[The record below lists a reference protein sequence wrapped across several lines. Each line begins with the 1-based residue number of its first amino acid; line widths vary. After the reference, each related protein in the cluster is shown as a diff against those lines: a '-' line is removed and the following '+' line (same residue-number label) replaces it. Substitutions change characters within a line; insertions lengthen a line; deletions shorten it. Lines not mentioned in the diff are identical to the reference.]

1 MKLVERQYFLKL
13 PAGTVYCKF
22 PLTDKGDANK
32 MLIGISAPCIKGD
45 TVGSNDFYSCTLGE
59 TLQPK
64 EANDSVA
71 YFNIFFDMQKNL
83 AKEVPF
89 ELTGGRDGMFD
100 DENVGF
106 MIFSKEEVQEMI
118 NELQDCLKKAY

>member
-22 PLTDKGDANK
+22 PLTDNGNAKG
-32 MLIGISAPCIKGD
+32 MTFGLSAPCIKGD
-45 TVGSNDFYSCTLGE
+45 TIGEDDFCTCTLGE
-59 TLQPK
+59 DLEPK
-64 EANDSVA
+64 
-71 YFNIFFDMQKNL
+71 FNSGTEGLFDTFFDMQKNL
-83 AKEVPF
+83 AKEVSF
-89 ELTGGRDGMFD
+89 ELSGGRDGFFD

-118 NELQDCLKKAY
+118 SELQDCLKKAY